1 MVCAFSHRDSWAWWR
16 IWTRNRGEWATC
28 VCSWLILWKQL
39 IREGERFEIPSVLV
53 SPPVEIV
60 PLYFLGLGLNCVV
73 IVCVSLFPN
82 VYHLSLSLSLA
93 ARSFLPFA
101 ISVFPSRTSEEQ
113 LFSDLTKSNWQLLA
127 SDSSRGGKQLNVMY
141 HHLWQNSVCVTTN
154 VQITSDFKV
163 QIVLVLFHFV
173 ALL

>member
-39 IREGERFEIPSVLV
+39 IRERWEIRDSL
-53 SPPVEIV
+53 
-60 PLYFLGLGLNCVV
+60 LFLSHRLWKLFPFTFLSLGLNCVTF

-93 ARSFLPFA
+93 AEFLPFA
-101 ISVFPSRTSEEQ
+101 ISRVPISSTSEEQ

-141 HHLWQNSVCVTTN
+141 HHLWQNPVCVTTN
-154 VQITSDFKV
+154 VQITSDF
-163 QIVLVLFHFV
+163 
-173 ALL
+173 